1 MSSPRASIFDLG
13 MHTFFS
19 LYGMSARGPSSALP
33 RRSSPRRNNR
43 GPSSA
48 PARRN
53 VTYTYYWLPKR
64 GNPGAVGMN
73 LNPHRAYGFR
83 NSERTRFFVTTNR
96 IRNTVKRRHNRLNNL
111 RPNVVRTRLAT
122 LGIPM
127 QYIRNIANN
136 VLNARQAA
144 QIHSRTEHNARM
156 ARRAT
161 QRAEIRRLSALP
173 KWNANTARMQ
183 ENYRNA
189 KNTHNFERQIWEL
202 IHYATMNHPNTR
214 RYVQPNQTN
223 ISNLRPRLLHNREFL
238 RA

>member
-1 MSSPRASIFDLG
+1 
-13 MHTFFS
+13 
-19 LYGMSARGPSSALP
+19 MSARGPSSALP

-64 GNPGAVGMN
+64 GWPGSAGMN
-73 LNPHRAYGFR
+73 LNPHRAYGFK
-83 NSERTRFFVTTNR
+83 NSEGTRFSVTTNR
-96 IRNTVKRRHNRLNNL
+96 IRNTVKRYQEGLNNL
-111 RPNVVRTRLAT
+111 RPTVVRTRLMT

-136 VLNARQAA
+136 VLNARRAA
-144 QIHSRTEHNARM
+144 QIHSQTNHNARM

-173 KWNANTARMQ
+173 RWNANTARMQ

-189 KNTHNFERQIWEL
+189 KNTHNFERQIWEI

-214 RYVQPNQTN
+214 RYVQPRQSN
-223 ISNLRPRLLHNREFL
+223 INSLRSNLLPLREFL